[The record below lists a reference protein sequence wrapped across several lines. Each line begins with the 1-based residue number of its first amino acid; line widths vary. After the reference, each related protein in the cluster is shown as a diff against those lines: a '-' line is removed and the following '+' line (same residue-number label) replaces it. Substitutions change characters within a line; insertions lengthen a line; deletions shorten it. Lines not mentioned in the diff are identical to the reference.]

1 MKNEPEALVFDPR
14 GVVETEPVALA
25 PRATDLNGLR
35 LGVLDNTKW
44 NANRLLRKTAA
55 KLQEEFAFA
64 AVNYYHKESFS
75 KEADPTLIETIAANN
90 DIVLTA
96 IGD

>member
-1 MKNEPEALVFDPR
+1 MSNVAGPLVFDPR
-14 GVVETEPVALA
+14 GVVETEPLALA
-25 PRATDLNGLR
+25 ARAADLNGLR

-55 KLQEEFAFA
+55 KLGEQFSFA
-64 AVNYYHKESFS
+64 AVNYYRKESFS
-75 KEADPTLIETIAANN
+75 KDADPALIAQIAAEN
-90 DIVLTA
+90 DLVLTA